1 VQDRRCHSLLLFV
14 GFFIAQI
21 PNFQLDASSDSL
33 VLEGDNN
40 LRYYQSIRKN
50 YGSDDYL
57 VISYQVKDNLLAPK
71 QLKHLA
77 SLKKDL
83 QAIEQVKSV
92 TTILDVPLFQSPPL
106 SLTDLTSKN
115 ISIEN
120 GNADLA
126 LAGKEFKTSA
136 LYKDN
141 LVSKDGKTSA
151 ILVLLKDNEQFKER
165 RQIRNKMRV
174 KKANNKLS
182 KAELT
187 KLKSIE
193 KQVTQDATVQSNLQD
208 QTITQI
214 RTTIDKYRDK
224 ASLFLGG
231 LPMIT
236 TDIIG

>member
-1 VQDRRCHSLLLFV
+1 MKYFYNAVIKKPGNSIVLLLLFV

-57 VISYQVKDNLLAPK
+57 VISYQVEDDLLAPK

-182 KAELT
+182 KRY
-187 KLKSIE
+187 I
-193 KQVTQDATVQSNLQD
+193 
-208 QTITQI
+208 
-214 RTTIDKYRDK
+214 
-224 ASLFLGG
+224 
-231 LPMIT
+231 
-236 TDIIG
+236 